1 MNYYGAKEL
10 AASFRTVR
18 NNTIKIAEEIGEDKY
33 GFRAAP
39 ETRSVAETL
48 IHIARLPEIQYEIHG
63 VQKRDTLA
71 GFDFMSFIG
80 PRIADE
86 KSGRSKAD
94 ILKLLADGRD
104 QYAGWIDGLTDD
116 FLGQALTMPQGGQP
130 ASRTRFEML
139 LAVKEHEMHHRAQ
152 LMVLERLLGMTPH
165 LTRQF
170 EAMRAQMMQQQ
181 SAVKS

>member
-1 MNYYGAKEL
+1 
-10 AASFRTVR
+10 
-18 NNTIKIAEEIGEDKY
+18 
-33 GFRAAP
+33 
-39 ETRSVAETL
+39 
-48 IHIARLPEIQYEIHG
+48 
-63 VQKRDTLA
+63 
-71 GFDFMSFIG
+71 MSFIG
-80 PRIADE
+80 PRSADE